1 MKKLVMAAIAVAS
14 LCLSNAASAAEVVI
28 TTGQQGLTYNAV
40 YGVNLASA
48 MSEYGY
54 SSTVI
59 PSKGSLDNL
68 DKVASGTARSV
79 SPRLMLSS
87 SGAVGTATKRRRWT
101 SSANWLMNAF
111 LSR

>member
-1 MKKLVMAAIAVAS
+1 MKKVIMTAIAVAS
-14 LCLSNAASAAEVVI
+14 LCLSNASSAAEVVI

-68 DKVASGTARSV
+68 SLYPGS
-79 SPRLMLSS
+79 
-87 SGAVGTATKRRRWT
+87 RRR
-101 SSANWLMNAF
+101 
-111 LSR
+111 

>member
-1 MKKLVMAAIAVAS
+1 MKKVIMAAIAVAS
-14 LCLSNAASAAEVVI
+14 LCLSNSASAADVVI

-68 DKVASGTARSV
+68 DKVASGTAQI
-79 SPRLMLSS
+79 
-87 SGAVGTATKRRRWT
+87 GFTQAD
-101 SSANWLMNAF
+101 AF
-111 LSR
+111 Q